1 MNSERDRLD
10 DAIDLVAARM
20 TAVEEDDA
28 LATRIAAAL
37 PDRAAGIPRVWLA
50 RLATGALA
58 TLAIA
63 VVLRSLDNGAT
74 GVGPAKAGDHIASDS
89 VATPDPGHQSAN
101 DSESA
106 VGMAGVGPVDV
117 EPRRVSVV
125 SALRRTSRPR
135 TTVDVDRRDHEFSL
149 AAIAAPEGL
158 AMSPLSPGDLPAEDT
173 LTIAPLEIAELPL
186 SSDFPPR

>member
-1 MNSERDRLD
+1 MNTNRDRLD
-10 DAIDLVAARM
+10 EAIDTVATRM
-20 TAVEEDDA
+20 TSVSQDEGLA
-28 LATRIAAAL
+28 LRIAQAL
-37 PDRAAGIPRVWLA
+37 PGRSQWLPYGSITRFA
-50 RLATGALA
+50 VGALA
-58 TLAIA
+58 VVAII
-63 VVLRSLDNGAT
+63 VVLRSFDNGAT
-74 GVGPAKAGDHIASDS
+74 GVGPVKAGHHIASDS

-101 DSESA
+101 VSESA

-135 TTVDVDRRDHEFSL
+135 TTVDVDRPDHEFSL